1 MMYLD
6 WFQLVLIYIVTNSAS
21 KIIQKQALKDQDI
34 DPAAF
39 SAFLLLIVGVLTIP
53 LLWVEKPIF
62 TSSLGVWLIVIV
74 SCVFYTAAMVL
85 YYHALKETEISQVET
100 IATTRSIWF
109 MILGIF
115 FLGEKVNLNN
125 FLGIAL
131 IFGGLIIIYW
141 NKGSFKSFKKPHLYT
156 LIYAFFISSAYALDK
171 IALNSFSVVFYQV
184 LVYLIPGIFTLIFI
198 PKTLGNLRYFLK
210 PQKNTLVILLGATL
224 QMIST
229 LALYA
234 AYKYGGELSVVG
246 PLAQTSTVLTILVG
260 IVLLKERWNMKRK
273 IIGVILSLAGVAFLK
288 LAS

>member
-1 MMYLD
+1 MYLD

-21 KIIQKQALKDQDI
+21 KIIQKQVLKDQEI
-34 DPAAF
+34 DSTAF
-39 SAFLLLIVGVLTIP
+39 SAFFLFVVGVLTIP
-53 LLWVEKPIF
+53 LLWVERPIF
-62 TSSLGVWLIVIV
+62 TSSLEVWLIVLLSSV
-74 SCVFYTAAMVL
+74 LYTACMAL
-85 YYHALKETEISQVET
+85 YYHALKGTEVSQVET

-115 FLGEKVNLNN
+115 LLGEKVNLSN

-141 NKGSFKSFKKPHLYT
+141 NKGSFKGFGKPHLYT
-156 LIYAFFISSAYALDK
+156 LIYALLITSAYALDK
-171 IALNSFSVVFYQV
+171 IALNSFSVVLYQV
-184 LVYLIPGIFTLIFI
+184 IVYIIPGIFTVMFMPRTFGKL
-198 PKTLGNLRYFLK
+198 KYLLK
-210 PQKNTLVILLGATL
+210 PQKNTLVILLSAVL